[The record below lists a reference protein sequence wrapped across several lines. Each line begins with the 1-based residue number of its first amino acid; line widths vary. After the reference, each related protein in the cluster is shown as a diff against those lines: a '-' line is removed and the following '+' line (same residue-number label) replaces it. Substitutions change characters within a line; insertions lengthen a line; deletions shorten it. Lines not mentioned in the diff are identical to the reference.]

1 MGLDFRAGREAGR
14 LPDDPWPQWSY
25 SGFHHFRRRLA
36 THIGIDLDQMR
47 GFGGDGDWSTVA
59 SPLRHLL
66 DHPDNHGELT
76 PQQAVELAPALQQ
89 ALHALARVND
99 PDDFAWDYDQRAG
112 VELVELCARCA
123 SENVP
128 VLFT

>member
-25 SGFHHFRRRLA
+25 TGFGIFRRKLA
-36 THIGIDLDQMR
+36 SHIGIDLTEMK
-47 GFGGDGDWSTVA
+47 GFGGEEDWSTVT

-66 DHPDNHGELT
+66 DHSDCDGELS
-76 PQQAVELAPALQQ
+76 PQQAAELAPALQQ
-89 ALHALARVND
+89 AIFALARD
-99 PDDFAWDYDQRAG
+99 PDYGHTWDYDRRAG
-112 VELVELCARCA
+112 MELVELLARCA

-128 VLFT
+128 VLFR

>member
-25 SGFHHFRRRLA
+25 LGFSQFRKKLA
-36 THIGIDLDQMR
+36 STIGIGLEQMR
-47 GFGGDGDWSTVA
+47 GFGGDGDWATVE

-66 DHPDNHGELT
+66 DHSDCDGELT

-89 ALHALARVND
+89 AIYALAR
-99 PDDFAWDYDQRAG
+99 DFDYGLAWRHDRESGMA
-112 VELVELCARCA
+112 LVELCARCA
-123 SENVP
+123 SENIP
-128 VLFT
+128 VLFR